1 MLVASLLLAS
11 VLAADPALPDRTPAL
26 TPDERQACQLDV
38 KRLESVESS
47 PDSAGYP
54 AGMRAARS
62 LLDSCVDAY
71 RQRKESQRQAERHRA
86 GQETR
91 RPAPVEER
99 QGTDEGS
106 ERERQMT
113 IADEEKRIR
122 LLVIDGRSDGKIMQV
137 VDSANLC
144 EAKGKRTETL
154 GNIASE
160 KRYARKVGVVNLSD
174 LEDLKQELREEDER
188 IATVTADLRRVRK
201 NALRCND
208 PRLSTLQNCRDLTAA
223 QSTLPDECVEDSMR
237 VKLAIS
243 RED

>member
-1 MLVASLLLAS
+1 MMAAQSLLN
-11 VLAADPALPDRTPAL
+11 
-26 TPDERQACQLDV
+26 
-38 KRLESVESS
+38 
-47 PDSAGYP
+47 
-54 AGMRAARS
+54 
-62 LLDSCVDAY
+62 SCVDAY
-71 RQRKESQRQAERHRA
+71 RQRKESKRQGERHRA

-91 RPAPVEER
+91 HPAPVEER
-99 QGTDEGS
+99 QGKDEGS

-144 EAKGKRTETL
+144 EAKGKRAETL

-160 KRYARKVGVVNLSD
+160 KRYAKKVGVVNLSD
-174 LEDLKQELREEDER
+174 LEDLKQELRDEDER

-208 PRLSTLQNCRDLTAA
+208 PRLSTFQNCRDLTAA
-223 QSTLPDECVEDSMR
+223 RSTLPDECVEDSMR